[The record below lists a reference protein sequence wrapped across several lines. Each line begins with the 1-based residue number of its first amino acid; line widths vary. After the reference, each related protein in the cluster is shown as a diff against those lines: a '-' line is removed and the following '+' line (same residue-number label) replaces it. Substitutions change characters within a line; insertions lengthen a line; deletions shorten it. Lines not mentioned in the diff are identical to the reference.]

1 MAEHVYLPFNEAANI
16 VDPAHDI
23 CANRHKR
30 NALSEQAHKR
40 IVATK
45 KGMWQRIYNYVS
57 ACAAHGAT
65 VEEMAIRMQLRHST
79 VSARV
84 SELKCGVNVGGI
96 TLRLVDSGQRRRT
109 TSGSTAAVMV
119 AQVPV
124 APVPAKYSIGAIK
137 L

>member
-1 MAEHVYLPFNEAANI
+1 MAEHVYLPFNGAGNLT
-16 VDPAHDI
+16 DPQHDI

-40 IVATK
+40 VVTTK
-45 KGMWQRIYNYVS
+45 KGMWQRIYNYVL
-57 ACAAHGAT
+57 ACKSHGAT
-65 VEEMAIRMQLRHST
+65 VDEMRISMDLRHST

-84 SELKCGVNVGGI
+84 SELKCGVQVNGV

-109 TSGSTAAVMV
+109 TSGSTAAVIV
-119 AQVPV
+119 AQL
-124 APVPAKYSIGAIK
+124 PAESGIGAIA